1 MAEFIDISDFGGV
14 VTNVDVEDL
23 PEHIAQNMENLRIR
37 DGKLEKTFGAG
48 QPSDIP
54 TFLLNDLN
62 TKLSSSYVVYNV
74 FTFISDKLGAIEH
87 RYILVLI
94 DSSTKQVKLFWYDP
108 TIVISEH
115 LQIESNILYFTTAE
129 DQGYSQGDNVM
140 ITGAKD
146 NSNVDISN
154 TEYVDDITEKSGNK
168 HFINTDQAKAWGG
181 SLFSTTVGDGLRATT
196 FGGKHNTHLAM
207 DTDASVNDSGTG
219 VGSFR
224 NIALLAQSG
233 EVLCMYSYNVGSKGK
248 IQYTIGGTKAELNT
262 TLYNTWEAYSTFKVN
277 AMEQFGD
284 GIYVYYS
291 AEGTGAYK
299 INAVV
304 KYTLG
309 TNNTIVETGIH
320 GHSPTNH
327 PSTYWGSTPVA
338 SDLASS
344 TYSFGR
350 FHVTNSDKLFLLVPG
365 NDTHLYEV
373 TTTVTA
379 VANVPTLSS
388 GYSWADITSITTNS
402 GSTYEFV
409 VIGETTSANHKF
421 HFYNTA
427 NGNWISGTTTYDFHL
442 EHMSKMDFGEN
453 NGNHESIVVNLIK
466 VGAGDQFIRYSQHNN
481 NIIGITGFAE
491 LNTSVFPVST
501 FVMQL
506 RHAYKN
512 PSGAKYLFVCT
523 NDTAGSPLQ
532 HGRVFRV
539 TQSKSVG
546 QATINNPNT
555 DKGWN
560 PTCIDDVVTGTS
572 NNNKFYTH
580 AKAYIVAYGVVYNTH
595 TSSGNLPKGSL
606 NRMTDIGWASGSW
619 AGNGTVDIGWT
630 DLNLK
635 YSIGTQYHKNQKNPI
650 IPFAD
655 SIRVLPGDIATVG
668 SNLANG
674 LWLGYIDRKLM
685 NDGVIIAPGF
695 YAYTNILTNPF
706 TISDEMAFAETEDEI
721 RDTDELKYNVTAVY
735 DGVQETL
742 LEESKEQLAVSVAG
756 SGVTTTEVVDISKSK
771 IEIPIEVDFSTI
783 NKRITGL
790 NLYRANR
797 YNGVFEP
804 YQKIQEFNFVTES
817 DTAPAGD
824 KFMEMHFY
832 TDKTVYVY
840 DTNGYFTPSQIQAI
854 HSDHGNYALKVGGN
868 WKRAFDGQDAIT
880 PIQGYPLSGAE
891 LSSPITADAT
901 TSVAVNNASLLS
913 NGNYYLGFEIHT
925 SLGGTAIGAEEVTVS
940 NINTSANTVTLTRA
954 QNNTT
959 ASAQPQY
966 TEFRSTTATNTGWY
980 KIKVTKKFT
989 ATRWNY
995 SWSVYRKLGMS
1006 WERQSNTGGG
1016 NISSVHSSGAY
1027 GSHKAGVMIPSASP
1041 DSADEN
1047 LDFSSWRDSTSNSI
1061 TSTGLPGNYIETN
1074 NNGVFK
1080 IDDVNAFNEHAGFFH
1095 FKANKNLPA
1104 GNGNDDA
1111 ELSAVISIKNI
1122 SANNYTITI
1131 NDDGLTSLGEHWG
1144 EAVVSTR
1151 VNGRYAK
1158 MVKSR
1163 LFLGNIYLDIG
1174 DANEERNDWV
1184 AYSEINQF
1192 DTRPVS
1198 NVLQFDDREGG
1209 AITGLAEMFGRLV
1222 VFKPQAIFILNIS
1235 DPVNPTSW
1243 SIVESKHNIGNV
1255 APEGVVEVHDSIYFV
1270 YYDGIYKITSNM
1282 VASSTATP
1290 SVMNKV
1296 SDKIDDQ
1303 FLLATDKTQIKGIYD
1318 PSRQEIIYKWMES
1331 DTQRVWAYNY
1341 VRESW
1346 RKIDMGT
1353 GVLDILA
1360 YDETGVP
1367 LDYDKTSN
1375 KIIKFDTANASVAK
1389 WKSKRFPLDLHR
1401 KRLLRYGTVQFTG
1414 TDDLT
1419 YNIYL
1424 DGATS
1429 ASFTKTISAD
1439 GGINRFPIKRYAKK
1453 FEVEIATVSSTNAL
1467 TLERLQ
1473 IEME

>member
-181 SLFSTTVGDGLRATT
+181 SLFSNTVGDGLRATT

-207 DTDASVNDSGTG
+207 DTDASVNDSNTG
-219 VGSFR
+219 VGSFT

-233 EVLCMYSYNVGSKGK
+233 EVLCMYSHNIGSDGR
-248 IQYTIGGTKAELNT
+248 IRYTIGGTKAELNT
-262 TLYNTWEAYSTFKVN
+262 TLYNTWKAYSTFKVN

-338 SDLASS
+338 SDPASS

-427 NGNWISGTTTYDFHL
+427 NGNWTSGTTIYDFQLH
-442 EHMSKMDFGEN
+442 HMSKMDFGEN
-453 NGNHESIVVNLIK
+453 SGNHESIVVNLEK
-466 VGAGDQFIRYSQHNN
+466 VGSGDQFIRYSTHSNN
-481 NIIGITGFAE
+481 PIGITGFPDI
-491 LNTSVFPVST
+491 NTSSFPAST
-501 FVMQL
+501 VVMQL
-506 RHAYKN
+506 RHAYN
-512 PSGAKYLFVCT
+512 SPSGAKYLFVCT
-523 NDTAGSPLQ
+523 NDSSVSPLQ
-532 HGRVFRV
+532 HGRVFKV
-539 TQSKSVG
+539 DESKNVG
-546 QATINNPNT
+546 QTTINNPNT

-560 PTCIDDVVTGTS
+560 PTCIDDVATGTA

-580 AKAYIVAYGVVYNTH
+580 AKAYIVAYGVVYNTS
-595 TSSGNLPKGSL
+595 TSSGALPKGSL
-606 NRMTDIGWASGSW
+606 NRMTDIGWASGTW

-630 DLNLK
+630 DLNIK
-635 YSIGTQYHKNQKNPI
+635 YSIGTQYHKNQRNPI
-650 IPFAD
+650 IPFSD
-655 SIRVLPGDIATVG
+655 SIRVLPGNIATVG
-668 SNLANG
+668 SNVTNG

-685 NDGVIIAPGF
+685 NDGVTISAGF
-695 YAYTNILTNPF
+695 YAYSNVLTNPF
-706 TISDEMAFAETEDEI
+706 TVSDEMSFAETEDEI
-721 RDTDELKYNVTAVY
+721 RDSDEIRYNVTAVF
-735 DGVQETL
+735 DGTQETL
-742 LEESKEQLAVSVAG
+742 LEESKEQVAISVAG
-756 SGVTTTEVVDISKSK
+756 SGASDFDVVDISKSK
-771 IEIPIEVDFSTI
+771 IVIPIDINFATL

-797 YNGVFEP
+797 YNGVWET
-804 YQKIQEFNFVTES
+804 YKKIQEFNFVTEA
-817 DTAPAGD
+817 DTAPSGD
-824 KFMEMHFY
+824 KFMEMEYY

-840 DTNGYFTPSQIQAI
+840 DANGYFTSSQITAI
-854 HSDHGNYALKVGGN
+854 QNDYSGYALKVGGN
-868 WKRAFDGQDAIT
+868 WKRAFTNIT
-880 PIQGYPLSGAE
+880 KIEGYPLSGAE
-891 LSSPITADAT
+891 LNSAITADAT
-901 TSVAVNNASLLS
+901 TGVSVTNASSLA
-913 NGNYYLGFEIHT
+913 NGDYYLGLEIHP
-925 SLGGTAIGAEEVTVS
+925 SLGATAIGAERVTVS

-954 QNNTT
+954 QSSTT
-959 ASAQPQY
+959 ATAHPQY
-966 TEFRSTTATNTGWY
+966 TEFRPITATDTGWF
-980 KIKVTKKFT
+980 KIKVNKKFT
-989 ATRWNY
+989 ATRWNN
-995 SWSVYRKLGMS
+995 SWSVYRKLGGS
-1006 WERQSNTGGG
+1006 WDRENDTGGG
-1016 NISSVHSSGAY
+1016 SISSVHSSGAY
-1027 GSHKAGVMIPSASP
+1027 GAHKAGVMIPSASP
-1041 DSADEN
+1041 DSSEEN
-1047 LDFSSWRDSTSNSI
+1047 LDFSSWRDSSSHSI
-1061 TSTGLPGNYIETN
+1061 TTTGLAGKYIETDE
-1074 NNGVFK
+1074 NGLFK
-1080 IDDVNAFNEHAGFFH
+1080 IEDVNSFNEHAGFFH

-1104 GNGNDDA
+1104 GNGDDNA
-1111 ELSAVISIKNI
+1111 QLGGTININNTSAQ
-1122 SANNYTITI
+1122 NYTIKIT
-1131 NDDGLTSLGEHWG
+1131 DDGLTSLGEHWG

-1158 MVKSR
+1158 MIKSR
-1163 LFLGNIYLDIG
+1163 LFLGNIFLDIG
-1174 DANEERNDWV
+1174 DENEERNDWI
-1184 AYSEINQF
+1184 AYSEVNQF

-1198 NVLQFDDREGG
+1198 NVIQLDDREGG
-1209 AITGLAEMFGRLV
+1209 AITGLAEIFGRLV
-1222 VFKPQAIFILNIS
+1222 IFKPQAIFILNIS
-1235 DPVNPTSW
+1235 DPVNPSSW
-1243 SIVESKHNIGNV
+1243 SIVESKHNIGNI

-1270 YYDGIYKITSNM
+1270 YHDGIYRIASNM

-1290 SVMNKV
+1290 SVMDKV

-1303 FLLATDKTQIKGIYD
+1303 YLLATDKTAIKGIYD
-1318 PSRQEIIYKWMES
+1318 PSRQEIIYKWMEGS
-1331 DTQRVWAYNY
+1331 DQRVWAYNY

-1353 GVLDILA
+1353 GLLDILA
-1360 YDETGVP
+1360 YDENGTP

-1414 TDDLT
+1414 SDNLT

-1429 ASFTKTISAD
+1429 ASFTKTITAD

-1453 FEVEIATVSSTNAL
+1453 FEVEIATASSTNAL